1 MLEFIFFLCPK
12 NPQNKEN
19 YDIKLKKKEK
29 KRKEKKNITTRD
41 SYNLQF
47 RFFFFFGMKELNE
60 LNTVAEFT

>member
-1 MLEFIFFLCPK
+1 MTL
-12 NPQNKEN
+12 NS
-19 YDIKLKKKEK
+19 KKKEK
-29 KRKEKKNITTRD
+29 KRKKQNITTRD